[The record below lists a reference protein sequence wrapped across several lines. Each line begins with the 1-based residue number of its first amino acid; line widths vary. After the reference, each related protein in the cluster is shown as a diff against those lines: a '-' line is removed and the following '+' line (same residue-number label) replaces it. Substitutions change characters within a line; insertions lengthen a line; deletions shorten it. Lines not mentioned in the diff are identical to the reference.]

1 MKKYRILFI
10 DDEFKARDMSR
21 KETISQYFT
30 NDWIIENPQIDK
42 RNEIIKRLSTE
53 FELLFCSTMDE
64 FKEQIE
70 AKDIHAFLLIMF
82 YILIMMRFHK
92 R

>member
-30 NDWIIENPQIDK
+30 NDWLLVKLI
-42 RNEIIKRLSTE
+42 IIKRKKLKKSYKTE
-53 FELLFCSTMDE
+53 
-64 FKEQIE
+64 
-70 AKDIHAFLLIMF
+70 
-82 YILIMMRFHK
+82 
-92 R
+92 